1 MMYLSMEFDSL
12 AILLYN
18 CTMSKIKLEKGAVHM
33 DQINSWL
40 LELHQRIESDIDLNE
55 EDQEHLEALVYG
67 NISNIIEQFFSYP
80 DYNNYN

>member
-1 MMYLSMEFDSL
+1 MGFDSS

-18 CTMSKIKLEKGAVHM
+18 YTMSKTKLEKNAVHM
-33 DQINSWL
+33 DLINSWL
-40 LELHQRIESDIDLNE
+40 SELHQRIESDVSLCA

-67 NISNIIEQFFSYP
+67 NISNIVEHFFDYP

>member
-1 MMYLSMEFDSL
+1 MMYLSMEFDSS

-18 CTMSKIKLEKGAVHM
+18 CTMSKIKLEKNAVHM

-40 LELHQRIESDIDLNE
+40 LELHQRIESDIDLNA

-67 NISNIIEQFFSYP
+67 NISNIIEQFFGYP